1 MNYCYL
7 NTPIGRLL
15 LAAADSTLSLIAFP
29 QGKMQCNPAKD
40 WTYNEAI
47 FATPMQQ
54 LTEYFQGKRK
64 IFTIKYVLEVT
75 DFQQRVLLNVAKVPY
90 GSTKSY
96 SDIAAQL
103 NNPQAVRAV
112 GSANG
117 RNPLPIL
124 IPCHRIIGKDGSLT
138 GFGGGLETKRYLL
151 DLEGVA
157 YT

>member
-1 MNYCYL
+1 MNYCYM
-7 NTPIGRLL
+7 NTPIGKLL
-15 LAAADSTLSLIAFP
+15 LGAADTELSLIAFP
-29 QGKMQCNPAKD
+29 QGKMQRKPGKD
-40 WTYNEAI
+40 WNYNEAI
-47 FATPMQQ
+47 FSTPIQQ

-64 IFTIKYVLEVT
+64 IFTIKYVLQVT
-75 DFQQRVLLNVAKVPY
+75 DFQQQVLQHVANVPY

-124 IPCHRIIGKDGSLT
+124 IPCHRIIGKNGTLT